1 MAIFPLVMEENA
13 VFFSMLRCDR
23 MKNDGQAE
31 IIVSGVKHEMN
42 AGEML
47 LMPAHSPHSLKAIER
62 FKMVLTMI
70 KSQRCCMSALE
81 IVKAKECL

>member
-1 MAIFPLVMEENA
+1 
-13 VFFSMLRCDR
+13 
-23 MKNDGQAE
+23 
-31 IIVSGVKHEMN
+31 
-42 AGEML
+42 ML